1 MSLNKLFFR
10 DMSLKEYDSEVSE
23 ESVLDP
29 RCVTPLERSRSKKKI
44 RESRDED
51 SLKSQ
56 VYL

>member
-1 MSLNKLFFR
+1 
-10 DMSLKEYDSEVSE
+10 MSLKEYDSEISE

-44 RESRDED
+44 RESREED